1 MFSWRK
7 RPIEGYNKIWL
18 GTISLTL
25 TAVAVATLIVGVGR
39 LSAGQSGY
47 RGEFLQAAQI
57 RPGDQVT
64 VAGISVGAVSGVE
77 LAGDRV
83 VVKFKVRNDVH
94 LGHDTRAAIKLTT
107 LLGSR
112 YLELSPAGT
121 GGLDHRTIGLANT
134 SVPYDLQKTLADA
147 TTTFEQV
154 DADSVAKS
162 LTTLSHALDG
172 VPEALPQALDNVD
185 SLATVISTRRDQVGS
200 LLRSADTVTAMIR
213 DQQANLGSLVV
224 QGRDLLGEIVSRR
237 AAVQRLFD
245 SSTALVNT
253 IRTILDDQPAI
264 DELLA
269 NMREFSHMIGQKDAL
284 VRNLLQILPVG
295 LRNVTNASGSGTAID
310 VTVPSGGLVDSWMC
324 ALSARAKQ
332 FNLTPYFTD
341 CKPAADIWPGW
352 PPPDPAR
359 APR

>member
-1 MFSWRK
+1 MIDRLK

-18 GTISLTL
+18 GAISLAL
-25 TAVAVATLIVGVGR
+25 IAVAVALVVGVGR
-39 LSAGQSGY
+39 LSAGQTGY
-47 RGEFLQAAQI
+47 QGEFLQAAQI

-64 VAGISVGAVSGVE
+64 VAGISVGAVNGVE

-83 VVKFKVRNDVH
+83 IVKFKVRNNVH
-94 LGHDTRAAIKLTT
+94 LGRDTRAAIKLTT

-121 GGLDHRTIGLANT
+121 GDLEHRRIGLANT

-154 DADSVAKS
+154 DADRVAQS
-162 LTTLSHALDG
+162 LATLSHALDG
-172 VPEALPQALDNVD
+172 VPEALPQALNNVE
-185 SLATVISTRRDQVGS
+185 SLATIISGRRDQIGS
-200 LLRSADTVTAMIR
+200 LLRSVDTVTAMVR

-237 AAVQRLFD
+237 AAVQRLFT
-245 SSTALVNT
+245 SATALVNT
-253 IRTILDDQPAI
+253 IKTILNDQPAI
-264 DELLA
+264 NELLA
-269 NMREFSHMIGQKDAL
+269 NMRDFSRMIGEKDAL
-284 VRNLLQILPVG
+284 LRNVLQILPVA

-310 VTVPSGGLVDSWMC
+310 VNVPAGALVDSWMC

-341 CKPAADIWPGW
+341 CKPAPDIWPGW

-359 APR
+359 GPR